1 MGAHASYPL
10 IIYNLVSLKSQLQ
23 YISGEKYQSVIKE
36 LSDYQIYPNS
46 DNDHLPDHVQLAEKL
61 NYKQAKMNQ
70 ILRDLLKKV
79 LDDSYE
85 HPFVINNLV
94 HTIHISPF
102 TDPEEKNKEW
112 VKKQSE
118 RSISVQVVLPVTPRI
133 GEYIEL
139 PFIRNSYG
147 FSSEDKFSY
156 GYVHD
161 VYHTIRGVTQ
171 EIVIQVYP
179 RENIYYKWE
188 KMRNEYEENKLWLTR
203 LRSEKDRF

>member
-10 IIYNLVSLKSQLQ
+10 IIYNLVSLKNQFQ
-23 YISGEKYQSVIKE
+23 YISDEKFQIVIKE

-61 NYKQAKMNQ
+61 GNKQAKMNQ
-70 ILRDLLKKV
+70 MLRDLLKKV
-79 LDDSYE
+79 LDDTNE

-94 HTIHISPF
+94 HLIQISLF

-112 VKKQSE
+112 IHKQSE

-133 GEYIEL
+133 GDYIEL

-161 VYHTIRGVTQ
+161 VFHTLRGATQ

-179 RENIYYKWE
+179 NENIYYKWD
-188 KMRNEYEENKLWLTR
+188 KMKNEYEDHKKWLAWIKTER
-203 LRSEKDRF
+203 DRK